1 MTAVVLTHVDLD
13 LVFADLLCSIETIE
27 AAQRY
32 VDSWPDRIR
41 YEIPDSDP
49 GDLWRFD
56 SRGESISPDP
66 HHPEVVVQAYPGIPT
81 FVTRFSRLHTDKA

>member
-1 MTAVVLTHVDLD
+1 MLTVELGID
-13 LVFADLLCSIETIE
+13 LVFADLLCSIESIE

-56 SRGESISPDP
+56 SRRVSANSPDRN
-66 HHPEVVVQAYPGIPT
+66 PELVVQIHPGILPL
-81 FVTRFSRLHTDKA
+81 VTLRSSRLHTDKA